1 MTDVPPESMQP
12 LVFAQA
18 LTNQLHLD
26 VRIFHIF
33 WRVMSNLGNSKN
45 FICIINCW
53 SFTIFFQSVIFS
65 LKPDQVPIQTLD
77 SFGLCFQLFRL
88 LNDDLKEPFLVENFS
103 LINGS
108 ELFHSHFEG
117 LALGFVHRCVQV
129 FFLGMLFG
137 RGIRPLSFQV
147 HKSSLR
153 IHFVHIN

>member
-1 MTDVPPESMQP
+1 MV
-12 LVFAQA
+12 
-18 LTNQLHLD
+18 
-26 VRIFHIF
+26 
-33 WRVMSNLGNSKN
+33 
-45 FICIINCW
+45 
-53 SFTIFFQSVIFS
+53 FS

-77 SFGLCFQLFRL
+77 SFGLCFQLFRI
-88 LNDDLKEPFLVENFS
+88 LNDDLKEPFLVENFR

-147 HKSSLR
+147 HESSLW
-153 IHFVHIN
+153 IHFVHVYQWGKFLLFEFAHCCPILCLFIIVVL